1 MVEDIQAAAPLGFF
15 LAFMLG
21 PAFFV
26 LIETSI
32 EKGFRAATFFDLGVI
47 FSDIIFI
54 LIAYFS
60 SYQLLENINNQPGLY
75 VFGGTLLSLYGASN
89 FIKKTTAQGT
99 TIKEKNQANYTSL
112 FVKGFLLNIINIGVL
127 VFWLGLVIVVT
138 PNLGGN
144 HKRVIVFFSTLI
156 VSYFLTDL
164 IKILLAKRMKSYLK
178 KDNIIKAKKA
188 LGILIFVFGLFLII
202 KGFLPK
208 KTLTPQNRIEGI
220 GMKKKPHFKCGFE
233 ASSGFEPL

>member
-1 MVEDIQAAAPLGFF
+1 MIEDIQAAAPLGFF

-32 EKGFRAATFFDLGVI
+32 ERGFRAAMVFDLGVI

-75 VFGGTLLSLYGASN
+75 VFGGTLLSIYGASN
-89 FIKKTTAQGT
+89 FIKKTSTQT
-99 TIKEKNQANYTSL
+99 STIKEQKQVNYTNL
-112 FVKGFLLNIINIGVL
+112 FVKGFLLNIINIGAL
-127 VFWLGLVIVVT
+127 VFWLGLVIVVV
-138 PNLGGN
+138 PNLGGSHN
-144 HKRVIVFFSTLI
+144 RDVVFFSTLI
-156 VSYFLTDL
+156 ASYFLTDL

-178 KDNIIKAKKA
+178 QDNIVKAKKA
-188 LGILIFVFGLFLII
+188 LGVLIFVFGFFLII

-208 KTLTPQNRIEGI
+208 KALTSPSIMEGI
-220 GMKKKPHFKCGFE
+220 NM
-233 ASSGFEPL
+233 

>member
-1 MVEDIQAAAPLGFF
+1 MVEDVQAAAPLGFF

-60 SYQLLENINNQPGLY
+60 SYQLLENINNQPGIY

-89 FIKKTTAQGT
+89 FIKKTTAQTT
-99 TIKEKNQANYTSL
+99 TIKEKNQANYTGL

-144 HKRVIVFFSTLI
+144 YKRIIVFFSTLI

-164 IKILLAKRMKSYLK
+164 IKILLAKRMKAYLK

-202 KGFLPK
+202 KGFLPN
-208 KTLTPQNRIEGI
+208 KTLTSQNLIDGI
-220 GMKKKPHFKCGFE
+220 GM
-233 ASSGFEPL
+233 

>member
-1 MVEDIQAAAPLGFF
+1 LVEDIQAAAPLGFF

-89 FIKKTTAQGT
+89 FIKKTTAQTT
-99 TIKEKNQANYTSL
+99 TIKEKNQANYTGL

-144 HKRVIVFFSTLI
+144 YKRVIVFFSTLI

-164 IKILLAKRMKSYLK
+164 IKILLAKRMKAYLK

-202 KGFLPK
+202 KGFLPN
-208 KTLTPQNRIEGI
+208 KTLTSQNLIDGI
-220 GMKKKPHFKCGFE
+220 GM
-233 ASSGFEPL
+233 

>member
-89 FIKKTTAQGT
+89 FIKKTTAQAT

-144 HKRVIVFFSTLI
+144 YKRVIVFFSTLI

-178 KDNIIKAKKA
+178 QDNIIKAKKA

-202 KGFLPK
+202 RGFLPI
-208 KTLTPQNRIEGI
+208 KTFTSPKLMEGI
-220 GMKKKPHFKCGFE
+220 GM
-233 ASSGFEPL
+233 

>member
-1 MVEDIQAAAPLGFF
+1 
-15 LAFMLG
+15 MLG

-32 EKGFRAATFFDLGVI
+32 EKGFRAATVFDLGVI

-60 SYQLLENINNQPGLY
+60 SYQLLEDINNQPGLY
-75 VFGGTLLSLYGASN
+75 VFGGTLLSLYGVSN
-89 FIKKTTAQGT
+89 FVKKTTTQVT
-99 TIKEKNQANYTSL
+99 TIKQQNQANYTNL

-144 HKRVIVFFSTLI
+144 NKRVIVFFSTLI
-156 VSYFLTDL
+156 ISYFLTDL
-164 IKILLAKRMKSYLK
+164 MKILLAKKMKSYLK
-178 KDNIIKAKKA
+178 QKNIIKAKKA
-188 LGILIFVFGLFLII
+188 LGVLIFVFGLFLII

-208 KTLTPQNRIEGI
+208 KTFTSPNLMGGI
-220 GMKKKPHFKCGFE
+220 GM
-233 ASSGFEPL
+233 

>member
-32 EKGFRAATFFDLGVI
+32 EKGFRAATVFDLGVI

-89 FIKKTTAQGT
+89 FIKKTTTQAT
-99 TIKEKNQANYTSL
+99 TIKQQNQANYTSL

-138 PNLGGN
+138 PNLEGN
-144 HKRVIVFFSTLI
+144 YKRLIVFFSTLI

-164 IKILLAKRMKSYLK
+164 IKILLAKKMKSYLK
-178 KDNIIKAKKA
+178 QDNIIKAKKF
-188 LGILIFVFGLFLII
+188 LGILIFVFGLFLIL

-208 KTLTPQNRIEGI
+208 KTFSSPNLMEGI
-220 GMKKKPHFKCGFE
+220 GM
-233 ASSGFEPL
+233 

>member
-1 MVEDIQAAAPLGFF
+1 LVEDIQAAAPLGFF

-89 FIKKTTAQGT
+89 FIKKTTAQTT
-99 TIKEKNQANYTSL
+99 TIKEKNQANYTGL

-144 HKRVIVFFSTLI
+144 YKRVIVFFSTLI

-164 IKILLAKRMKSYLK
+164 IKILLAKRMKAYLK

-202 KGFLPK
+202 KGFLPN
-208 KTLTPQNRIEGI
+208 KTFTSQKLIDGI
-220 GMKKKPHFKCGFE
+220 GM
-233 ASSGFEPL
+233 

>member
-1 MVEDIQAAAPLGFF
+1 MIEDIQAAAPLGFF

-32 EKGFRAATFFDLGVI
+32 EKGFRAATAFDLGVI

-89 FIKKTTAQGT
+89 VIKKTTTQVT
-99 TIKEKNQANYTSL
+99 TIKEQNQANYTSL

-138 PNLGGN
+138 PSFGGN
-144 HKRVIVFFSTLI
+144 YKRVILFFSTLI
-156 VSYFLTDL
+156 VSYFLTDV
-164 IKILLAKRMKSYLK
+164 IKILLAKRMKLYLK
-178 KDNIIKAKKA
+178 QDNIIRAKKA
-188 LGILIFVFGLFLII
+188 LGILIFVFGVLLII

-208 KTLTPQNRIEGI
+208 TTFTPSLMEGI
-220 GMKKKPHFKCGFE
+220 
-233 ASSGFEPL
+233 ST

>member
-32 EKGFRAATFFDLGVI
+32 EKGFRAATAFDLGVI

-75 VFGGTLLSLYGASN
+75 VFGGTLLSLYGVSN
-89 FIKKTTAQGT
+89 FIKKTTTQTT
-99 TIKEKNQANYTSL
+99 TIKAQNQANYTSL

-127 VFWLGLVIVVT
+127 VFWLGLVVVVT

-144 HKRVIVFFSTLI
+144 YKRVVVFFSTLI
-156 VSYFLTDL
+156 ASYFLTDL
-164 IKILLAKRMKSYLK
+164 IKILLAKRLKSYLRQ
-178 KDNIIKAKKA
+178 DNILKAKKA
-188 LGILIFVFGLFLII
+188 LGILIFVFGLFLIL

-208 KTLTPQNRIEGI
+208 KTFSSPNLIEEI
-220 GMKKKPHFKCGFE
+220 GM
-233 ASSGFEPL
+233 

>member
-89 FIKKTTAQGT
+89 FIKKTTAQAT

-112 FVKGFLLNIINIGVL
+112 FVKGFLLNIINIGAL

-144 HKRVIVFFSTLI
+144 YKRVIVFFSTLI

-208 KTLTPQNRIEGI
+208 KNTHIPKPNRGNRYV
-220 GMKKKPHFKCGFE
+220 KKTAF
-233 ASSGFEPL
+233 

>member
-60 SYQLLENINNQPGLY
+60 SYQLLENINNQPGIY

-89 FIKKTTAQGT
+89 FIKKTTAQTT
-99 TIKEKNQANYTSL
+99 TIKEKNQANYTGL

-127 VFWLGLVIVVT
+127 VFWLGLVVVVT

-144 HKRVIVFFSTLI
+144 YKRIIVFFSTLI

-164 IKILLAKRMKSYLK
+164 IKILLAKRMKAYLK

-202 KGFLPK
+202 KGFLPN
-208 KTLTPQNRIEGI
+208 KTLTSQNLIDGI
-220 GMKKKPHFKCGFE
+220 GM
-233 ASSGFEPL
+233 

>member
-32 EKGFRAATFFDLGVI
+32 EKGFRAATVFDLGVI
-47 FSDIIFI
+47 FSDVIFI

-89 FIKKTTAQGT
+89 FIKKTTTQVTA
-99 TIKEKNQANYTSL
+99 IKQNQSNYTSL

-144 HKRVIVFFSTLI
+144 YKRLIVFFSTLI

-178 KDNIIKAKKA
+178 QDNIIKAKKA

-208 KTLTPQNRIEGI
+208 KTFSSPNLMEGI
-220 GMKKKPHFKCGFE
+220 GM
-233 ASSGFEPL
+233 

>member
-75 VFGGTLLSLYGASN
+75 GFGGTLLSLYGASN
-89 FIKKTTAQGT
+89 FIKKTTAQTT
-99 TIKEKNQANYTSL
+99 TIKEKNQANYTGL

-144 HKRVIVFFSTLI
+144 YKRVIVFFSTLI

-164 IKILLAKRMKSYLK
+164 IKILLAKRMKAYLK
-178 KDNIIKAKKA
+178 KENIIKAKKT
-188 LGILIFVFGLFLII
+188 LGILIFVFGLFLIL
-202 KGFLPK
+202 KGFLPN
-208 KTLTPQNRIEGI
+208 KTLTSQNLIDGI
-220 GMKKKPHFKCGFE
+220 GM
-233 ASSGFEPL
+233 

>member
-75 VFGGTLLSLYGASN
+75 VFGGTLLSLYGVSN
-89 FIKKTTAQGT
+89 FFKKTNAQAA
-99 TIKEKNQANYTSL
+99 TIKEKNQANYTGL

-144 HKRVIVFFSTLI
+144 YKRVIVFFSTLI

-202 KGFLPK
+202 KGFLPN
-208 KTLTPQNRIEGI
+208 KTLTSQNLIDGI
-220 GMKKKPHFKCGFE
+220 GI
-233 ASSGFEPL
+233 

>member
-32 EKGFRAATFFDLGVI
+32 EKGFRAATVFDLGVI
-47 FSDIIFI
+47 FSDVIFI

-89 FIKKTTAQGT
+89 FIKKTTTQVTA
-99 TIKEKNQANYTSL
+99 IKQNQSNYTSL

-144 HKRVIVFFSTLI
+144 YIRVIVFFSTLI

-178 KDNIIKAKKA
+178 QDNIIKAKKA
-188 LGILIFVFGLFLII
+188 LGILIFVFGLFLIL

-208 KTLTPQNRIEGI
+208 KTFSSPNLMEGI
-220 GMKKKPHFKCGFE
+220 GM
-233 ASSGFEPL
+233 

>member
-89 FIKKTTAQGT
+89 FIKKTTAQTT
-99 TIKEKNQANYTSL
+99 TIKEKNQANYTGL

-164 IKILLAKRMKSYLK
+164 IKILLAKRMKAYLK

-202 KGFLPK
+202 KGFLPN
-208 KTLTPQNRIEGI
+208 KTLTPQNLIDGI
-220 GMKKKPHFKCGFE
+220 GM
-233 ASSGFEPL
+233 

>member
-32 EKGFRAATFFDLGVI
+32 EKGFRAATVFDLGVI
-47 FSDIIFI
+47 FSDVIFI

-89 FIKKTTAQGT
+89 FIKKTTTQVTA
-99 TIKEKNQANYTSL
+99 IKQNQSNYTSL

-144 HKRVIVFFSTLI
+144 YIRVIVFFSTLI

-178 KDNIIKAKKA
+178 QDNIIKAKKA

-208 KTLTPQNRIEGI
+208 KTFTAPNLMEGI
-220 GMKKKPHFKCGFE
+220 GM
-233 ASSGFEPL
+233 

>member
-1 MVEDIQAAAPLGFF
+1 LVEDIQAAAPLGFF

-32 EKGFRAATFFDLGVI
+32 EKGFRAATVFDLGVI
-47 FSDIIFI
+47 FSDVIFI

-89 FIKKTTAQGT
+89 FIKKTTTQVTA
-99 TIKEKNQANYTSL
+99 IKQNQSNYTSL

-144 HKRVIVFFSTLI
+144 YIRVIVFFSTLI

-178 KDNIIKAKKA
+178 QDNIIKAKKA

-208 KTLTPQNRIEGI
+208 KTFTSPNLMEGI
-220 GMKKKPHFKCGFE
+220 GM
-233 ASSGFEPL
+233 

>member
-89 FIKKTTAQGT
+89 FIKKTTAQTT
-99 TIKEKNQANYTSL
+99 TIREKNQANYTGL
-112 FVKGFLLNIINIGVL
+112 FFKGFLLNIINIGVL

-144 HKRVIVFFSTLI
+144 YKRVIVFFSTLI

-188 LGILIFVFGLFLII
+188 FGILIFVFGLFLII

-208 KTLTPQNRIEGI
+208 KTLTSQNLIEGI
-220 GMKKKPHFKCGFE
+220 GM
-233 ASSGFEPL
+233 

>member
-1 MVEDIQAAAPLGFF
+1 MIEDIQAAAPLGFF

-32 EKGFRAATFFDLGVI
+32 EKGFRAATVFDLGVI

-89 FIKKTTAQGT
+89 FIKKKDTQTA
-99 TIKEKNQANYTSL
+99 TIQKQNQANYTNL

-138 PNLGGN
+138 PNLGGEN
-144 HKRVIVFFSTLI
+144 MRVIVFFTTLI

-164 IKILLAKRMKSYLK
+164 MKILLAKRMKSYLK
-178 KDNIIKAKKA
+178 QDNIIKAKKA
-188 LGILIFVFGLFLII
+188 LGILIFVFGVLLII

-208 KTLTPQNRIEGI
+208 TTLTPPSLMEGI
-220 GMKKKPHFKCGFE
+220 S
-233 ASSGFEPL
+233 A

>member
-32 EKGFRAATFFDLGVI
+32 EKGFRAATVFDLGVI
-47 FSDIIFI
+47 FSDVIFI

-89 FIKKTTAQGT
+89 FIKKTTTQVTA
-99 TIKEKNQANYTSL
+99 IKQNQSNYTSL

-144 HKRVIVFFSTLI
+144 YIRVIVFFSTLI

-178 KDNIIKAKKA
+178 QDNIIKAKKA
-188 LGILIFVFGLFLII
+188 LGILIFVFGLFLVI

-208 KTLTPQNRIEGI
+208 KTFTSPNLMEGI
-220 GMKKKPHFKCGFE
+220 GM
-233 ASSGFEPL
+233 

>member
-1 MVEDIQAAAPLGFF
+1 MIEDIQAAAPLGFF

-89 FIKKTTAQGT
+89 FIKKTTAQT
-99 TIKEKNQANYTSL
+99 TIIKEKNQANYTGL

-144 HKRVIVFFSTLI
+144 YKRVIVFFSTLI

-164 IKILLAKRMKSYLK
+164 IKILLAKRMKAYLK

-202 KGFLPK
+202 KGFLPN
-208 KTLTPQNRIEGI
+208 KTLTSQNLIDGI
-220 GMKKKPHFKCGFE
+220 GM
-233 ASSGFEPL
+233 